1 MKKEIHGGWK
11 QVINIFLIVFS
22 IYAITYNTTGLFIDP
37 VSKDLNI
44 SRFAMNSII
53 TLQSMG
59 SLLVYANADRLFN
72 KFGIKKLLIG
82 GCLGCSLTLF
92 LCSFVGNIYKMYIL
106 YFFMGIS
113 IGLVSDLSFT
123 IIISNWFRDRASMA
137 NGLALM
143 GTGIGGA
150 LFSYIAGLLMK
161 ASSWRLAYGV
171 LGLLGL
177 GLSLIPAM
185 KIVVGPDEKEV
196 RTLESGQAEP
206 CKKKGYYFSF

>member
-92 LCSFVGNIYKMYIL
+92 LCSFVGNIYQMYIL

-196 RTLESGQAEP
+196 RTGQAEP

>member
-92 LCSFVGNIYKMYIL
+92 LCSFVGNIYQMYIL